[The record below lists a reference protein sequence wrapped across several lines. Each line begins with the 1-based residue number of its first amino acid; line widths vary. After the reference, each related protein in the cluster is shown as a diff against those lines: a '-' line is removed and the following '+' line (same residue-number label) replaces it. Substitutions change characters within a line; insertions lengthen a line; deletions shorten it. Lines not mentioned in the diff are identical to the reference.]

1 MKVSKEKAIA
11 TFTYPYQ
18 SYGISFALDEIN
30 YEELYEAFAAY
41 CTHYSGFA
49 RATFKGDSYWG
60 WVTKSKE
67 TVRSRIDAIFN
78 QVLALEND
86 DDGFYKYGTI
96 KAENGVIVNV
106 YFSKLSDTES
116 RVVKTNGFAAP
127 LICFEIDIAYSE
139 EDSIEHCF
147 KLTVTKE
154 KDLKVGL
161 PDWEY

>member
-49 RATFKGDSYWG
+49 RATFKDDSYWG

-86 DDGFYKYGTI
+86 DGGFYKYGTI

-139 EDSIEHCF
+139 EDSIEHCI
-147 KLTVTKE
+147 KMTVTKE
-154 KDLKVGL
+154 KDLKAGL
-161 PDWEY
+161 PDWKY

>member
-1 MKVSKEKAIA
+1 MKVSKERAIA

-49 RATFKGDSYWG
+49 RAVFQDDSYWG

-67 TVRSRIDAIFN
+67 TVRSQIDTVFN
-78 QVLALEND
+78 QVLALETD
-86 DDGFYKYGTI
+86 DGGFYKYGMI

-106 YFSKLSDTES
+106 FFSKLSDTES

-127 LICFEIDIAYSE
+127 LICFEVDIAYGE
-139 EDSIEHCF
+139 EESIEHCF
-147 KLTVTKE
+147 KLTIVKE

-161 PDWEY
+161 PDWK

>member
-1 MKVSKEKAIA
+1 MIVSKEKAIA

-30 YEELYEAFAAY
+30 YEELYEVFVAY

-49 RATFKGDSYWG
+49 RAVFKDDSYWG

-67 TVRSRIDAIFN
+67 TVRSQVDAIFK
-78 QVLALEND
+78 QVLALDND
-86 DDGFYKYGTI
+86 NGGFYKYGTI

-106 YFSKLSDTES
+106 CFSKLSDTES
-116 RVVKTNGFAAP
+116 RVVKTTGFAAP
-127 LICFEIDIAYSE
+127 LICFEIDIAYGE

-161 PDWEY
+161 PNWKY

>member
-30 YEELYEAFAAY
+30 YEEFYEAFAAY

-49 RATFKGDSYWG
+49 RAVFKDDSYWG
-60 WVTKSKE
+60 WITKSKE

-78 QVLALEND
+78 QVLALED
-86 DDGFYKYGTI
+86 DTGGFFKYGTI

-106 YFSKLSDTES
+106 YFSKLSDTEY
-116 RVVKTNGFAAP
+116 RVVNTNSFAEN
-127 LICFEIDIAYSE
+127 LI
-139 EDSIEHCF
+139 
-147 KLTVTKE
+147 
-154 KDLKVGL
+154 
-161 PDWEY
+161 

>member
-30 YEELYEAFAAY
+30 YEELYDAFAAY

-49 RATFKGDSYWG
+49 RAVFKDDSYWG
-60 WVTKSKE
+60 WITKSKE
-67 TVRSRIDAIFN
+67 TVRSQIDTIFN

-86 DDGFYKYGTI
+86 KSGFFKYGTI
-96 KAENGVIVNV
+96 KAENGVVVNV
-106 YFSKLSDTES
+106 CFSKLSDTES
-116 RVVKTNGFAAP
+116 RVVKKHGFASP

-139 EDSIEHCF
+139 VDLMEHCF

-154 KDLKVGL
+154 KDLKIGL
-161 PDWEY
+161 PNWRY

>member
-30 YEELYEAFAAY
+30 YEELYEVFAAY

-49 RATFKGDSYWG
+49 RAVFKDDSYWG
-60 WVTKSKE
+60 WITKSKE

-86 DDGFYKYGTI
+86 TGGFFKYGTI

-116 RVVKTNGFAAP
+116 RVVKTNSFAAP
-127 LICFEIDIAYSE
+127 LICFEIDIAYGE
-139 EDSIEHCF
+139 EESIEHCF
-147 KLTVTKE
+147 KLTVIKE

-161 PDWEY
+161 PDWKY

>member
-30 YEELYEAFAAY
+30 YEKLYEVFAAY

-49 RATFKGDSYWG
+49 RAVFKDDSYWG

-67 TVRSRIDAIFN
+67 TVRSRIDVIFN

-86 DDGFYKYGTI
+86 NGGFYKYGTV

-106 YFSKLSDTES
+106 CFSKLSDTES

-127 LICFEIDIAYSE
+127 LICFEIDIAYDE

-154 KDLKVGL
+154 KDLRVGL

>member
-49 RATFKGDSYWG
+49 RATFKDDSYYG

-67 TVRSRIDAIFN
+67 TVRSQIDTVFN

-86 DDGFYKYGTI
+86 TGGFFKYGTI
-96 KAENGVIVNV
+96 KSENGVIVNV
-106 YFSKLSDTES
+106 CFSKLSDTES
-116 RVVKTNGFAAP
+116 RVVKKNGFASP

-139 EDSIEHCF
+139 EDLMEHCF
-147 KLTVTKE
+147 KLTVTKD

-161 PDWEY
+161 PDWKY

>member
-18 SYGISFALDEIN
+18 NYGISFALDEIN

-49 RATFKGDSYWG
+49 RAVFKDDSYYG

-67 TVRSRIDAIFN
+67 TVRSQIDTIFN

-86 DDGFYKYGTI
+86 KSGFYKYGTI

-116 RVVKTNGFAAP
+116 RVVKKNGFASP

-139 EDSIEHCF
+139 EDLMEHCF

-161 PDWEY
+161 PDWK

>member
-18 SYGISFALDEIN
+18 SYGISFVLDEIN

-49 RATFKGDSYWG
+49 RATFKDDSYYG

-67 TVRSRIDAIFN
+67 TVRSQIDTVFN

-86 DDGFYKYGTI
+86 TGGFFKYGTV
-96 KAENGVIVNV
+96 KSENDISVDVS
-106 YFSKLSDTES
+106 FSKISDRNF
-116 RVVKTNGFAAP
+116 RVSKPNPYVAP
-127 LICFEIDIAYSE
+127 LIFFE
-139 EDSIEHCF
+139 F
-147 KLTVTKE
+147 KLAVLGKERQEACFTMTVTKE
-154 KDLKVGL
+154 KDLKHSL
-161 PDWEY
+161 PDWR

>member
-1 MKVSKEKAIA
+1 MKVSKERAIA

-49 RATFKGDSYWG
+49 RAVFKDDSYWG

-67 TVRSRIDAIFN
+67 TVRSQIDTVFN
-78 QVLALEND
+78 QVLALETD
-86 DDGFYKYGTI
+86 DGGFYKYGMI

-106 YFSKLSDTES
+106 FFSKLSDTES

-127 LICFEIDIAYSE
+127 LICFEVDIAYGE
-139 EDSIEHCF
+139 EESIEHCF
-147 KLTVTKE
+147 KLTIVKE

-161 PDWEY
+161 PDWK